1 MSLIEDY
8 IISLVNLQGIIQ
20 KDMVVKIY
28 NQQNEDKI
36 KNINLTEMKADD
48 KNLDEEYLQ
57 KKEIEVVDDYFVHY
71 VVNDLEIFKELKE
84 RKTENPYYIPEKE
97 ILLKY
102 RDIDYSEE
110 YEEYDDLKNY
120 IKENYLD
127 DEEKIKDILLML
139 RNLVKIYK
147 KNDALVENFI
157 DELNIKNISKKSI
170 ETLSEKLLEFALN
183 TKSWWRN
190 GYSTEEL
197 INILRA
203 SNDRLKKSYEMN
215 EVEKYLIAAVNLYG
229 TIHKNKFIE
238 IYNHYHEKKI
248 MNFDTEYLL
257 ADEIPISKEILK
269 KHFIEQYED
278 YFVNDALIN
287 FEDMIEYLKMKE
299 NKPYY
304 IPNKNE
310 FIKYL
315 DDEYFEKD
323 KHYHELLKFVEK
335 EIVDGDKEYAEEILD
350 DIQIGCSMSNKLS
363 SIMNEFQRRGI
374 IFDSEDQIRKLSDL
388 VIKFYNNTRMWEN
401 NGHTPNEIRRL
412 SNLNKP
418 KKKIGRND
426 PCPCGSGKK
435 YKKCCMNKE
444 NS

>member
-1 MSLIEDY
+1 
-8 IISLVNLQGIIQ
+8 
-20 KDMVVKIY
+20 
-28 NQQNEDKI
+28 
-36 KNINLTEMKADD
+36 
-48 KNLDEEYLQ
+48 
-57 KKEIEVVDDYFVHY
+57 
-71 VVNDLEIFKELKE
+71 
-84 RKTENPYYIPEKE
+84 
-97 ILLKY
+97 
-102 RDIDYSEE
+102 
-110 YEEYDDLKNY
+110 
-120 IKENYLD
+120 
-127 DEEKIKDILLML
+127 
-139 RNLVKIYK
+139 
-147 KNDALVENFI
+147 
-157 DELNIKNISKKSI
+157 
-170 ETLSEKLLEFALN
+170 
-183 TKSWWRN
+183 
-190 GYSTEEL
+190 
-197 INILRA
+197 
-203 SNDRLKKSYEMN
+203 
-215 EVEKYLIAAVNLYG
+215 
-229 TIHKNKFIE
+229 
-238 IYNHYHEKKI
+238 
-248 MNFDTEYLL
+248 
-257 ADEIPISKEILK
+257 
-269 KHFIEQYED
+269 
-278 YFVNDALIN
+278 
-287 FEDMIEYLKMKE
+287 MIEYLKMKE